1 MWILWGETM
10 TAEIISV
17 GTELLLGNILNTNA
31 QYLSRELAD
40 LGITVQRESTIGDNH
55 GRLADFVNEAK
66 SRCDL
71 LVFTGGLGPTADD
84 LTKETVAACFG
95 DELAFD
101 ETEWEKITRFFAR
114 SGRETTPNNRKQ
126 AMVPTKGHKL
136 PNAHGTAPGAWF
148 EDDGCVA
155 VLMPGVPRE
164 MKAMWAEDIRPV
176 LLQRQNCTI
185 HSKTLRVLGGESSI
199 ASKVSPLFASENPT
213 AAIYCKTGE
222 SEIRVTARA
231 ATEAEAETACDARIA
246 EFRKILG
253 PNAYDVDVPGLEY
266 TVVHLLQ
273 QKGLHAATAESCTG
287 GLVAEKITNVP
298 GSSEVFGY
306 GFVTYAEAAKAKLL
320 GVDPTLI
327 EQYNVVS
334 GPVAAAMA
342 YGALQASGADLA
354 VGITGIAGPGGALP
368 GKPVGTVYLAGADAR
383 SGKAWL
389 MRLELGGYAERSIIR
404 TRAALYALD
413 LLRRMALDIPPE
425 NAHPVPSKDVKPEIL
440 DI

>member
-1 MWILWGETM
+1 M

-101 ETEWEKITRFFAR
+101 EAEWDKITSYFAR
-114 SGRETTPNNRKQ
+114 TGRETTPNNRKQ
-126 AMVPTKGHKL
+126 AMVPTKGHKII
-136 PNAHGTAPGAWF
+136 NNHGTAPGAWF
-148 EDDGCVA
+148 EQDGHCA
-155 VLMPGVPRE
+155 VLMPGVPHE
-164 MKAMWAEDIRPV
+164 MKAMWTESVRP
-176 LLQRQNCTI
+176 LLMERQNCTL
-185 HSKTLRVLGGESSI
+185 HSVTLRVLGGESDI
-199 ASKVSPLFASENPT
+199 EYKVRDLLENPNPT

-222 SEIRVTARA
+222 CEIRVTARE
-231 ATEAEAETACDARIA
+231 ATEQA
-246 EFRKILG
+246 
-253 PNAYDVDVPGLEY
+253 
-266 TVVHLLQ
+266 
-273 QKGLHAATAESCTG
+273 
-287 GLVAEKITNVP
+287 
-298 GSSEVFGY
+298 
-306 GFVTYAEAAKAKLL
+306 AEAAKQKLL
-320 GVDPTLI
+320 GVDAAVI
-327 EQYNVVS
+327 EKYNVVS

-342 YGALQASGADLA
+342 FGAARESGAELA
-354 VGITGIAGPGGALP
+354 VGITGLAGPGGALP
-368 GKPVGTVYLAGADAR
+368 GKPVGTVYLAGADTR
-383 SGKAWL
+383 TDTGYL
-389 MRLELGGYAERSIIR
+389 MRLTLGGYQDRQIIR

-413 LLRRMALDIPPE
+413 MLRRMALGLDVPDSVRFTPE
-425 NAHPVPSKDVKPEIL
+425 TADGDL

>member
-1 MWILWGETM
+1 M
-10 TAEIISV
+10 TAEIICV
-17 GTELLLGNILNTNA
+17 GTELLLGDIVNTNA
-31 QYLSRELAD
+31 QFLSRELAE
-40 LGITVQRESTIGDNH
+40 LGISVLHQHVIGDNP
-55 GRLADFVNEAK
+55 GRLRDLVKEAK
-66 SRCDL
+66 SRSDL
-71 LVFTGGLGPTADD
+71 LVFSGGLGPTEDD
-84 LTKETVAACFG
+84 LTKETVAEAFG
-95 DELAFD
+95 DTLHFD
-101 ETEWEKITRFFAR
+101 EAEWQKIVDFFAR
-114 SGRETTPNNRKQ
+114 TGRGGRTP
-126 AMVPTKGHKL
+126 
-136 PNAHGTAPGAWF
+136 PGAWF
-148 EDDGCVA
+148 EDDGCIA

-199 ASKVSPLFASENPT
+199 ASKVSSLFASENPT

-334 GPVAAAMA
+334 GPVAVAMA

-425 NAHPVPSKDVKPEIL
+425 NAHPVPSKDVKPETL

>member
-1 MWILWGETM
+1 M
-10 TAEIISV
+10 AEDR
-17 GTELLLGNILNTNA
+17 GLFACT
-31 QYLSRELAD
+31 
-40 LGITVQRESTIGDNH
+40 
-55 GRLADFVNEAK
+55 GR
-66 SRCDL
+66 
-71 LVFTGGLGPTADD
+71 GGRTPTA
-84 LTKETVAACFG
+84 
-95 DELAFD
+95 
-101 ETEWEKITRFFAR
+101 
-114 SGRETTPNNRKQ
+114 NNRKQ

-148 EDDGCVA
+148 EDDGCIA

-273 QKGLHAATAESCTG
+273 QKGCMLPPRKAA
-287 GLVAEKITNVP
+287 L
-298 GSSEVFGY
+298 
-306 GFVTYAEAAKAKLL
+306 AALWQKNHQCARLQR
-320 GVDPTLI
+320 GVRLW
-327 EQYNVVS
+327 
-334 GPVAAAMA
+334 
-342 YGALQASGADLA
+342 LCDLC
-354 VGITGIAGPGGALP
+354 
-368 GKPVGTVYLAGADAR
+368 R
-383 SGKAWL
+383 SRQGKAA
-389 MRLELGGYAERSIIR
+389 GC
-404 TRAALYALD
+404 
-413 LLRRMALDIPPE
+413 
-425 NAHPVPSKDVKPEIL
+425 
-440 DI
+440 

>member
-1 MWILWGETM
+1 
-10 TAEIISV
+10 
-17 GTELLLGNILNTNA
+17 
-31 QYLSRELAD
+31 
-40 LGITVQRESTIGDNH
+40 
-55 GRLADFVNEAK
+55 
-66 SRCDL
+66 
-71 LVFTGGLGPTADD
+71 
-84 LTKETVAACFG
+84 
-95 DELAFD
+95 
-101 ETEWEKITRFFAR
+101 
-114 SGRETTPNNRKQ
+114 
-126 AMVPTKGHKL
+126 
-136 PNAHGTAPGAWF
+136 
-148 EDDGCVA
+148 
-155 VLMPGVPRE
+155 

-334 GPVAAAMA
+334 GPVAVAMA

-354 VGITGIAGPGGALP
+354 VGITGIAGPRGALP

-425 NAHPVPSKDVKPEIL
+425 NAHPVPSKDVKPETL